1 MAYNRERFKAARVE
15 ANQKVTKEL
24 NNLYK
29 SESSRGDYHTIDE
42 GYNYFRMMPPH
53 PDDGP
58 DAPSLQPKAVY
69 WVEEKDSE
77 GKGKGTYV
85 WSRRPI
91 FDSRIHG
98 GTEMDIVDKYIEFT
112 RRKVYEEIQ
121 DKEEAR
127 KKLSPLLGWRSKDGK
142 WNQGIL
148 ISSSY
153 VCYATKGEIKPE
165 TLGRL
170 ELWDSDKKE
179 LEKLNIVEESDEPI
193 QTDLFSDPDEGS
205 QFIIK
210 RIKQDGKWVNVFSKP
225 EFRPRPGGDV
235 AKQYDEFLISQKVPD
250 AVLMKLDEMEPL
262 SKQFRNSYKRSDFE
276 RAFEAL
282 KRFDEKNGYH
292 TFENDEFLEIVATI
306 DSYYPEDDTT
316 PEGDKDLPFGPT
328 EEGVAD
334 VNAMTRDE
342 MKKYIKEKGY
352 PIKVIASMPDEL
364 IREMIVAQET
374 EAPEEPEEV
383 RDTDEE
389 EEVPAAEPIRR
400 EPVKVKDD
408 LPWEKEEK
416 EKPAE
421 EVEDAAE
428 KRRKMQE
435 RLAKL
440 KRK

>member
-1 MAYNRERFKAARVE
+1 M
-15 ANQKVTKEL
+15 
-24 NNLYK
+24 
-29 SESSRGDYHTIDE
+29 
-42 GYNYFRMMPPH
+42 
-53 PDDGP
+53 
-58 DAPSLQPKAVY
+58 
-69 WVEEKDSE
+69 
-77 GKGKGTYV
+77 
-85 WSRRPI
+85 
-91 FDSRIHG
+91 
-98 GTEMDIVDKYIEFT
+98 
-112 RRKVYEEIQ
+112 
-121 DKEEAR
+121 
-127 KKLSPLLGWRSKDGK
+127 
-142 WNQGIL
+142 
-148 ISSSY
+148 
-153 VCYATKGEIKPE
+153 
-165 TLGRL
+165 
-170 ELWDSDKKE
+170 WDSDKKE

-383 RDTDEE
+383 RDTEE
-389 EEVPAAEPIRR
+389 EEEIPAAEPIRR